1 MFIAPFFYIWQFAIM
16 FRLKKSREGIGN
28 YISRLAR
35 QNPYEV
41 LEISVA
47 LRQEY

>member
-1 MFIAPFFYIWQFAIM
+1 M

-28 YISRLAR
+28 YISRLAK
-35 QNPYEV
+35 QAPCEM